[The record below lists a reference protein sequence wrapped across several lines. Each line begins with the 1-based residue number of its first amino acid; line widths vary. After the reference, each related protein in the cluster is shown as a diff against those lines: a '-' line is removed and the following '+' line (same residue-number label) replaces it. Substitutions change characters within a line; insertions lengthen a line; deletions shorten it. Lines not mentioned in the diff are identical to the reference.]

1 MRNADWTRKVWLG
14 LAVTLFFGLLIAGLL
29 APETLPPPSFADR
42 YQGPLASPPFGTDDR
57 GISLLPRVLQGA
69 RIIILPAMVA
79 AAVLMTLSTLAG
91 LARSAGI
98 GWFDVALTAFTE
110 LVGALPRLV
119 IVLVVAIAVPA
130 LPAAYDALLGS
141 GDVAGMLGGLGSF
154 LQSVIPRPSGRA
166 SLLPI
171 ALAWALLAAPQA
183 MDEAA
188 VTAGRLGG
196 ARFVEA
202 LRAHGF
208 SAVRIYLYHIVW
220 LNLRSVVVRQGAEVV
235 TQIAFLEIA
244 LSYLARSQL
253 LPAITHSDSTYSWAS
268 MLYDGYS
275 WWLTS
280 APMPS
285 QVEQSFWL
293 WRPIVRFLPDVTN
306 PGGHILILALVL
318 LGLVALMAQG
328 FRIAAR
334 GR

>member
-1 MRNADWTRKVWLG
+1 MRPVNWSQRLWLG
-14 LAVTLFFGLLIAGLL
+14 LSVVLLLGLIIAGWF
-29 APETLPPPSFADR
+29 APDSLPSPSFSDAYR
-42 YQGPLASPPFGTDDR
+42 GPFSAPPFGNDDR

-69 RIIILPAMVA
+69 QIIVLPAMIA
-79 AAVLMTLSTLAG
+79 AFVLMTLSTLAG
-91 LARSAGI
+91 LARSAGV
-98 GWFDVALTAFTE
+98 GWFDVVLTAFTE

-119 IVLVVAIAVPA
+119 IILVVAVAIPV
-130 LPAAYDALLGS
+130 LPAGYDALIGTDGVL
-141 GDVAGMLGGLGSF
+141 A
-154 LQSVIPRPSGRA
+154 SVIPRPSGRA

-220 LNLRSVVVRQGAEVV
+220 LNLRSVVVRQGAEVI
-235 TQIAFLEIA
+235 TQVAFLEIA

-253 LPAITHSDSTYSWAS
+253 LPAITHSDASYSWAS
-268 MLYDGYS
+268 LLYDGYS
-275 WWLTS
+275 WWLVS

-285 QVEQSFWL
+285 AVEERFWL
-293 WRPIVRFLPDVTN
+293 VRPFVRFLPDVSE
-306 PGGHILILALVL
+306 PGAHILIVGLVL
-318 LGLVALMAQG
+318 LALIALMAQG